1 MGVTICATRGYV
13 SIFSI
18 ERNER
23 IHLHDIRHDL
33 KAFLRDKNSSP
44 KLNGDSSSKQLPS
57 TPKKSNLWDLKDDVI
72 IKRISLCDDGI
83 FIIQVEVITRSST
96 DEDLLGLNMT
106 TPPLSSSSSGGGAMS
121 QHFLVSYSLQGV
133 RLSVYPLQTPI
144 TFLSSPGHGN
154 ILILGHRDGRV
165 SFVSSFTLELIYQW
179 FPHDRC
185 LTSILQYKGGGN
197 GVIIPEPEHAAV
209 IAVRI
214 GPNIRRPAVMTVST
228 SSGALYIRALP
239 DFIKWEKGIYQS
251 TLSQIVN
258 APFQAVKG
266 TLQQA
271 HLVAA
276 DAAGVIASNAKS
288 FADET
293 FARVRLTFP
302 FLSSSLT
309 PSTFLD

>member
-23 IHLHDIRHDL
+23 IHLHDIRQDL
-33 KAFLRDKNSSP
+33 KAFLKGGGE
-44 KLNGDSSSKQLPS
+44 LSSSLSPS
-57 TPKKSNLWDLKDDVI
+57 LEKASRLWDLSDEVI
-72 IKRISLCDDGI
+72 IKRICLCDDGI
-83 FIIQVEVITRSST
+83 FIIQVEVLSPVAVVSS
-96 DEDLLGLNMT
+96 DEGDLLGLHVAG
-106 TPPLSSSSSGGGAMS
+106 PSAPSSSALKQIS
-121 QHFLVSYSLQGV
+121 QHFLVSYSLQGT
-133 RLSVYPLQTPI
+133 RLAVHPLQTPT
-144 TFLSSPGHGN
+144 TFLSCPGRGN

-185 LTSILQYKGGGN
+185 LTTILHSKGGGN

-209 IAVRI
+209 ISVRI
-214 GPNIRRPAVMTVST
+214 GPNVSRPAVMTVST

-276 DAAGVIASNAKS
+276 DAAGVLASNAKS

-293 FARVRLTFP
+293 FARVWIS
-302 FLSSSLT
+302 LSSSRPFDLSS
-309 PSTFLD
+309 PSPSLCV